1 VTSLTLAL
9 QDRPHT
15 RPLLAG
21 EVTMPGFTLRPAYE
35 GPIVGAF
42 RKMVRELA
50 FDVCELAL
58 TTYLC
63 ARRFGA
69 EFTAIPVF
77 PFRDF
82 PQPAIRVRRETAERG
97 PQALAGERIGVRAYT
112 VTTGVWGRAVLAEQ
126 LELDPDAITWVVADE
141 EHVTQYPLPPNVE
154 VALGADLDAMLT
166 AGDLAATI
174 GVASSRP
181 DTVPLLAASATELE
195 QAWLQRGVYPINHTV
210 VARTA
215 LLRERPDL
223 ARSLYDAFAQA
234 KRQVIDRMDAGDGT
248 ADAAERALAER
259 ARFVGG
265 DPLPYGLDANR
276 PTLEALAGYA
286 LAQHILAAPADLD
299 ALFYPCPAD

>member
-1 VTSLTLAL
+1 MTSLTIAL
-9 QDRPHT
+9 QERPHT

-21 EVTMPGFTLRPAYE
+21 DVAVAGFTLRPAHD

-42 RKMVRELA
+42 RRMVRELA

-97 PQALAGERIGVRAYT
+97 PRALTGQRIGVRAYT
-112 VTTGVWGRAVLAEQ
+112 VTTGVWGRAVLADQ
-126 LELDPDAITWVVADE
+126 LGLDPDAITWVVADE

-154 VALGADLDAMLT
+154 VALGADLNAMLVG
-166 AGDLAATI
+166 GDLAATI
-174 GVASSRP
+174 GIASASP
-181 DTVPLLAASATELE
+181 DTVPLLAASAAELE

-210 VARTA
+210 VVRTA
-215 LLRERPDL
+215 LLRQHPDL
-223 ARSLYDAFAQA
+223 ARRLYDAFAQA
-234 KRQVIDRMDAGDGT
+234 KRQVLDRLDASGDP
-248 ADAAERALAER
+248 ADAAERSLAER

-265 DPLPYGLDANR
+265 DPLPYGLDPNR
-276 PTLEALAGYA
+276 PTLDALAGHA
-286 LAQHILAAPADLD
+286 LAQRILAGPADLD
-299 ALFYPCPAD
+299 ALFAPCPAD

>member
-1 VTSLTLAL
+1 VTGLTIAL

-15 RPLLAG
+15 RAVLDG
-21 EVTMPGFTLRPAYE
+21 EVTVAGFTLRPAHD

-97 PQALAGERIGVRAYT
+97 PRALTGARIGVRAYT
-112 VTTGVWGRAVLAEQ
+112 VTTGVWGRAVLADQ
-126 LELDPDAITWVVADE
+126 LGLDPDAITWVVADE

-154 VALGADLDAMLT
+154 VALGADLDSMLA

-174 GVASSRP
+174 GIASARP
-181 DTVPLLAASATELE
+181 DTVPLLAASATDLE
-195 QAWLQRGVYPINHTV
+195 QAWLQHGVYPINHTV
-210 VARTA
+210 VVRTA
-215 LLRERPDL
+215 LLREHPDL
-223 ARSLYDAFAQA
+223 AGGLFDAFTQA
-234 KRQVIDRMDAGDGT
+234 KRQVIDRLGAGDEA
-248 ADAAERALAER
+248 ADTAERALAER

-265 DPLPYGLDANR
+265 DPLPYGLQANR
-276 PTLEALAGYA
+276 PTLEALAGHA

-299 ALFYPCPAD
+299 ALFCPCPAN